1 MKKLNINQIIKKLGL
16 SFFTLFFVLSITACS
31 NQNANENTVENEKVS
46 EETSDSKEV
55 EESNEES
62 KNDEKKKLYLKLS
75 KILMTVKYLIAV
87 EGLKTRIFLLQLTM

>member
-16 SFFTLFFVLSITACS
+16 SFFTLLFVLSITACS
-31 NQNANENTVENEKVS
+31 NQNANENTAENEKVS

-55 EESNEES
+55 EES
-62 KNDEKKKLYLKLS
+62 KNDEKKKLHLKLS